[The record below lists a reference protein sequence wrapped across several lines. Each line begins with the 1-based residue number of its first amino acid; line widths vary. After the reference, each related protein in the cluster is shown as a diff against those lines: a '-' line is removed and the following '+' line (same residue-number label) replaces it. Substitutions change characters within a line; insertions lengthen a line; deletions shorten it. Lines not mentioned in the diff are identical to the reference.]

1 MDTNTYIPILI
12 LSVVSLL
19 ASLAFFIR
27 KIKRC
32 KSGCCEVQTLTPQQ
46 SIQRENEPEPQK
58 NSASHN
64 DLSNLTPISIRIQ
77 MANSDTEQTVV

>member
-1 MDTNTYIPILI
+1 MDANTYIPILI

-46 SIQRENEPEPQK
+46 SIQREDEIK
-58 NSASHN
+58 NSTSQH
-64 DLSNLTPISIRIQ
+64 DLPNLTPISIRIQ
-77 MANSDTEQTVV
+77 MANSDTEQTTV

>member
-46 SIQRENEPEPQK
+46 SIQREDEIK
-58 NSASHN
+58 NSALQH
-64 DLSNLTPISIRIQ
+64 DLPNLTPISIRIQ
-77 MANSDTEQTVV
+77 MANSDTEQTTV

>member
-1 MDTNTYIPILI
+1 MDTNTYVPILI

-46 SIQRENEPEPQK
+46 SIQREDEIK
-58 NSASHN
+58 NSESTR
-64 DLSNLTPISIRIQ
+64 DLPNLTPISIRIQ
-77 MANSDTEQTVV
+77 MANSDTEQTTV